1 MGRQAQEEGSQHGT
15 AHAEGS
21 GQESPRRVCSW
32 RRPLGL
38 EHRVYRGAREVGGAQ
53 LPPRGLGF
61 SFECLTDPSGFHK
74 TLRAAGMRV
83 G

>member
-38 EHRVYRGAREVGGAQ
+38 EHRVYRGPGRSGGLSCHPEGLAFPLSVSRTSQ
-53 LPPRGLGF
+53 VFTRPFGLRG
-61 SFECLTDPSGFHK
+61 
-74 TLRAAGMRV
+74 
-83 G
+83 